1 MADVN
6 KRTVLR
12 KKPTQLRRRDD
23 IRPLEQAAVGSTV
36 VVTCY
41 TECLQVSGNVVMS
54 SITHRGVGLLPDHLI

>member
-23 IRPLEQAAVGSTV
+23 IRPLEQAAVGST
-36 VVTCY
+36 TC
-41 TECLQVSGNVVMS
+41 CHVSSTTKPKSLVDSEWFSRN
-54 SITHRGVGLLPDHLI
+54 

>member
-1 MADVN
+1 MGVSLRTLFIIN
-6 KRTVLR
+6 SYKRA
-12 KKPTQLRRRDD
+12 
-23 IRPLEQAAVGSTV
+23 QAAVGSTV